1 MLQNPLPVIIQ
12 GGMGVGISDWKLAR
26 AVCLAGQLGV
36 VSGTAIDVIV
46 ARRLESGDPDGHVRR
61 ALQHLPLPGVADRI
75 LERYFT
81 PGGKPP
87 NRPFKSKPLPSEA
100 PSRAATELIVASNFV
115 EVFLAKEGHDR
126 PVGINLLEKIQAP
139 TLPSLYGAMLAGV
152 SCVLMGAGIPRSI
165 PGALDRLANHQS
177 AELRLDVQGA
187 LPSDSFVSHFDP
199 SQLEANPFPQ
209 LTRPAFFAIVSSAS
223 LATILARK
231 SNGRVDGFII
241 ESHTAGGHNAPPRG
255 TMQLTAKGEPIYGER
270 DIPDL
275 AAIRA
280 LGLPFWLAGS
290 YAHPD
295 RIREAREAGAAG
307 VQIGT
312 AFAFCDES
320 GLAPHLKAQVI
331 ALVSSRPP
339 DVFTDPLASP
349 TGFPF
354 KVLPLPGT
362 LADPLAPARSLRI
375 CDLGY
380 LRTAFRTPDGSLGW
394 RCPAEPIDDFIAKGG
409 HPDDTRGRACIC
421 NALLAN
427 TGLGQL
433 RTAATP
439 TTTSTLEPELPLI
452 TTGDDIACIAQFVD
466 PVLRSYTAANVIA
479 NLLNTPAIA
488 PGPRPADTRTV

>member
-1 MLQNPLPVIIQ
+1 MLPNPLPVIIQ

-26 AVCLAGQLGV
+26 AVSLAGQLGV
-36 VSGTAIDVIV
+36 VSGTALDAIV

-61 ALQHLPLPGVADRI
+61 ALQQLPIPGIADRI

-81 PGGKPP
+81 PGGKSP

-100 PSRAATELIVASNFV
+100 PSRAATELLVASNFV
-115 EVFLAKEGHDR
+115 EVYLAKEGHDR

-165 PGALDRLANHQS
+165 PGALDRLANHQP

-187 LPSDSFVSHFDP
+187 LPSDSFVSRFDP
-199 SQLEANPFPQ
+199 SQLVGNPFPQ

-223 LATILARK
+223 LATVLARK

-255 TMQLTAKGEPIYGER
+255 TMQLTAKGEPLYGEC

-290 YAHPD
+290 YAHAD

-312 AFAFCDES
+312 AFAFCNES

-331 ALVSSRPP
+331 ALVTSGPP

-354 KVLPLPGT
+354 KVLPLPGSLT
-362 LADPLAPARSLRI
+362 DPLTPARSLRI

-380 LRTAFRTPDGSLGW
+380 LRTAYRTPDGSLGW
-394 RCPAEPIDDFIAKGG
+394 RCPAEPIDDFIAKM
-409 HPDDTRGRACIC
+409 RSRK
-421 NALLAN
+421 
-427 TGLGQL
+427 
-433 RTAATP
+433 AA
-439 TTTSTLEPELPLI
+439 
-452 TTGDDIACIAQFVD
+452 G
-466 PVLRSYTAANVIA
+466 
-479 NLLNTPAIA
+479 
-488 PGPRPADTRTV
+488 